1 MFIPS
6 LKCVSRLGI
15 TLLALLSFSALAR
28 AQWTQ
33 VKNVPAST
41 GPSTC
46 LLLTDGT
53 VMCQATEG
61 GKSWLR
67 LTPDNTGNYENG
79 TWTSLTDAPQGTD
92 TSVANPTPPPN
103 VSGPC
108 NPCQYSPTYYASAVL
123 KDGRVVF
130 IGGEY
135 NTNGNTWTNIGF
147 LFDPT
152 ANSGAGSW
160 SAQLTEPFGTANIGD
175 SQSAILKDGTML
187 IADISNTNVAS
198 FNPSTLTFTAL
209 NPGGSKVDKNDEE
222 HWTILPDGRV
232 LTVDSGVN
240 NSFEIY
246 DPVANTWG
254 SSGTTAGINLADVGG
269 NCNST
274 ELGPSVSRPDGTII
288 QFSGNPAGQNAVYNI
303 ATNSWAATANF
314 PNNDTVAD
322 GPASLLVNGKVLV
335 MASPACVQTSPG
347 PPAKYSTFNTPS
359 HFYEFDGTNLTDVTP
374 STPGTNGPNAPTLES
389 FFGRMLLLPSGGVLV
404 THRGDSTTDVWI
416 YTPTGGPQDAWR
428 PGITSS
434 PAVIG
439 QGQTYKIFGT
449 QFNGFSQGATYGD
462 DAQMAT
468 NYPLVRIT
476 NTGSGHVVYA
486 RTHDHSRMGVEA
498 VGDPEIVSTN
508 FDVPGNLELGAS
520 TLVVVTNGIPSQPVN
535 VTVELGTALA
545 FTGASATSADFND
558 AVTVQAQLTS
568 GGNPVTTS
576 ETVTFV
582 LGSGAG
588 TETCSG
594 STDTTTGIASCMIT
608 PNQQPGTYTLT
619 ATFAGDS
626 TYAGS
631 STSTPFTILHEQTEL
646 AFTGASATNADFN
659 DAATVQVQLT
669 TDGSPLANESV
680 TISLGS
686 GLTTETCVTPVTG
699 AGGIASCQITPNQQA
714 GSYTITATF
723 AGDSFYSSSSASATF
738 TINKEETT
746 TKFTVSSPTVIAN
759 GHPTTFSATLLEDGV
774 TPILG
779 RTITISL
786 GSQSCPAGPT
796 DATGSASCTIV
807 LSQVL
812 GPGTV
817 TASFAG
823 DAFYL
828 PSSASESVIVFAF
841 LDRGSM
847 VIGNLDSNPVE
858 FWGAQ
863 WTKLNSLSGGAAPNS
878 FKGFAGTAPQAC
890 GGGWTSVPANSPPPP
905 ATVPSYMGVIVSSS
919 IVQSGDA
926 LSGDVP
932 KIVVV
937 QTYPGYGPS
946 PSQAGTGTVVA
957 TYCGH

>member
-6 LKCVSRLGI
+6 LKCVSRLAI
-15 TLLALLSFSALAR
+15 TLLALLSFSAFTR
-28 AQWTQ
+28 AQWTK
-33 VKNVPAST
+33 VNNIPAST

-79 TWTSLTDAPQGTD
+79 AWTNLTDAPQGTD
-92 TSVANPTPPPN
+92 NSVISTKPSVTSTCAT
-103 VSGPC
+103 
-108 NPCQYSPTYYASAVL
+108 CQYAPTYYASAVL
-123 KDGRVVF
+123 PDGRVVF

-152 ANSGAGSW
+152 ANNGAGSW
-160 SAQLTEPFGTANIGD
+160 SAQLTEPFGTGNIGD
-175 SQSAILKDGTML
+175 SQSAILKNGTML
-187 IADISNTNVAS
+187 IANINSGNVAS

-209 NPGGSKVDKNDEE
+209 NPTGKLDNNDEE
-222 HWTILPDGRV
+222 HWTILPDGR
-232 LTVDSGVN
+232 LLSVDSTIN
-240 NSFEIY
+240 NSYEIY

-254 SSGTTAGINLADVGG
+254 NSGATAGVNLADIGG

-274 ELGPSVSRPDGTII
+274 ELGPSVARPDGTII

-303 ATNSWAATANF
+303 ATNTWTASATF
-314 PNNDTVAD
+314 PNTDSVAD
-322 GPASLLVNGKVLV
+322 GPASLLVNGNVLV

-347 PPAKYSTFNTPS
+347 PPAKYSTFNTPT

-374 STPGTNGPNAPTLES
+374 STPGTNGPNAPTLQS
-389 FFGRMLLLPSGGVLV
+389 FFGRMLLLPSGRVLV
-404 THRGDSTTDVWI
+404 THRGDSTTDVWT
-416 YTPTGGPQDAWR
+416 YTPTGSPQDAWR
-428 PGITSS
+428 PAITSA
-434 PAVIG
+434 PTVVG
-439 QGQTYKIFGT
+439 QGQSYAISGT

-462 DAQMAT
+462 DAQMST

-498 VGDPEIVSTN
+498 VGDAEIVSTK

-535 VTVELGTALA
+535 LTVELATSLA
-545 FTGASATSADFND
+545 FTAASATSADYND
-558 AVTVQAQLTS
+558 AVTVQAKLTS
-568 GGNPVTTS
+568 GGNPLPTS

-588 TETCSG
+588 SETCSAA
-594 STDTTTGIASCMIT
+594 TDTTTGLASCLIT
-608 PNQQPGTYTLT
+608 PNQPAGGYTLT
-619 ATFAGDS
+619 AAFGGDT
-626 TYAGS
+626 TYAAS
-631 STSTPFTILHEQTEL
+631 STSTAFTVLHEQTEL
-646 AFTGASATNADFN
+646 AFTSASATNADFN
-659 DAATVQVQLT
+659 DAAIVQIQLT
-669 TDGSPLANESV
+669 TDGNPLANQSV

-686 GLTTETCVTPVTG
+686 GLGTQTCVTSLTG
-699 AGGIASCQITPNQQA
+699 GSGIANCQLTPNQPA

-723 AGDSFYSSSSASATF
+723 AGDPFYASSSTSTPF

-746 TKFTVSSPTVIAN
+746 TKFAATSPTVIAT
-759 GHPTTFSATLLEDGV
+759 GHSATFSATLLEDGV

-779 RTITISL
+779 RTITISI
-786 GSQSCPAGPT
+786 GSQSCVGST
-796 DATGSASCTIV
+796 DATGSASCSMV

-823 DAFYL
+823 DGFYL
-828 PSSASESVIVFAF
+828 PSTASEAVIIFAF

-847 VIGNLDSNPVE
+847 IIGNLDGTAVH
-858 FWGAQ
+858 FWDSQ
-863 WTKLNSLSGGAAPNS
+863 WSKTNSLSSGAAPS
-878 FKGFAGTAPQAC
+878 AFKGFAGTAPQAC
-890 GGGWTSVPANSPPPP
+890 GGAWSSVPANSPPPP
-905 ATVPSYMGVIVSSS
+905 ATLPSYMGVIVSSS
-919 IVQSGDA
+919 VLQSGNA
-926 LSGDVP
+926 ISGDVR

-937 QTYPGYGPS
+937 RTNPGYGPS
-946 PSQAGTGTVVA
+946 PGQVGTGTVVA

>member
-1 MFIPS
+1 
-6 LKCVSRLGI
+6 
-15 TLLALLSFSALAR
+15 
-28 AQWTQ
+28 
-33 VKNVPAST
+33 
-41 GPSTC
+41 
-46 LLLTDGT
+46 
-53 VMCQATEG
+53 MCQATEG

-67 LTPDNTGNYENG
+67 LTPDNAGNYENG
-79 TWTSLTDAPQGTD
+79 TWSSFNDAPQGTD
-92 TSVANPTPPPN
+92 SSVVSTKPSVTSTCAT
-103 VSGPC
+103 
-108 NPCQYSPTYYASAVL
+108 CQYAPTYYASAVL

-160 SAQLTEPFGTANIGD
+160 SAQLTEPFGTGNIGD
-175 SQSAILKDGTML
+175 SQSALLKDGTML
-187 IADISNTNVAS
+187 IANINSGNVAS

-209 NPGGSKVDKNDEE
+209 NPGGKLDNNDEE
-222 HWTILPDGRV
+222 HWTILPDGR
-232 LTVDSGVN
+232 LLSVDSTIN

-254 SSGTTAGINLADVGG
+254 NSGTTAGVNLADIGG

-274 ELGPSVSRPDGTII
+274 ELGPSISRPDGTIV
-288 QFSGNPAGQNAVYNI
+288 QFSGNPAGQNAVYTI
-303 ATNSWAATANF
+303 ATNSWAALATKF

-322 GPASLLVNGKVLV
+322 GPASLLVNGSVLV

-347 PPAKYSTFNTPS
+347 PPATYSTFNTPS
-359 HFYEFDGTNLTDVTP
+359 HFYEFDGTNLADVTP
-374 STPGTNGPNAPTLES
+374 STPGTNGPNAPTLQS

-416 YTPTGGPQDAWR
+416 YTPAGGPQDAWR
-428 PGITSS
+428 PAITSA
-434 PAVIG
+434 PGVVG
-439 QGQTYKIFGT
+439 QGQSYNISGT

-462 DAQMAT
+462 DAQMST

-476 NTGSGHVVYA
+476 NNGSGHVVYA

-535 VTVELGTALA
+535 LTVELGTAIAL
-545 FTGASATSADFND
+545 TGASATSADFND
-558 AVTVQAQLTS
+558 AVTVQARLTS
-568 GGNPVTTS
+568 GGSPVPNS
-576 ETVTFV
+576 ETMRFV
-582 LGSGAG
+582 LGSGVG
-588 TETCSG
+588 TETCTA
-594 STDTTTGIASCMIT
+594 STDTTTGLASCVIT
-608 PNQQPGTYTLT
+608 PNQQAGTYTLT
-619 ATFAGDS
+619 ATFGGDS
-626 TYAGS
+626 NYAGS
-631 STSTPFTILHEQTEL
+631 STSTAFTVLHEQTEL
-646 AFTGASATNADFN
+646 AFTSVSATNADFN
-659 DAATVQVQLT
+659 DAVTAQVQLT
-669 TDGSPLANESV
+669 TDGTPLANESV
-680 TISLGS
+680 TISIGTGLG
-686 GLTTETCVTPVTG
+686 TQTCVAPMTG
-699 AGGIASCQITPNQQA
+699 SSGIASCQLTPNQAA
-714 GSYTITATF
+714 GSYTISATF
-723 AGDSFYSSSSASATF
+723 AGDAFYASSSASAPF

-746 TKFTVSSPTVIAN
+746 TRFAVTSPTVIAT
-759 GHPTTFSATLLEDGV
+759 GHSTTFSATLLEDAV
-774 TPILG
+774 TPIQG
-779 RTITISL
+779 RTITISI
-786 GSQSCPAGPT
+786 GSQSCVGPT
-796 DATGSASCTIV
+796 DATGSASCSMV

-823 DAFYL
+823 DGFYL
-828 PSSASESVIVFAF
+828 PSTTSEAVIIFAF

-847 VIGNLDSNPVE
+847 IIGNLDGNAVT
-858 FWGAQ
+858 FWGSQ
-863 WTKLNSLSGGAAPNS
+863 WTKSNFLSGGPVPDA

-905 ATVPSYMGVIVSSS
+905 ATLPTYMGVIVSSS
-919 IVQSGDA
+919 IVQSGNTV
-926 LSGDVP
+926 SGNVP

-937 QTYPGYGPS
+937 RTNPGYGPS